1 MNVMTPKFG
10 LGASVLRKE
19 DDAFIRGEGHYT
31 DDETRAGLLHA
42 AVVRSPHAHARF
54 TIGDL
59 EAARSAPGV
68 RMVLTHAD
76 IAELGEVPCL
86 ASPKQVGGDPFQPHD
101 APVLCRDTG
110 RHVG

>member
-42 AVVRSPHAHARF
+42 SVVRSPHAHARF

-68 RMVLTHAD
+68 RWSTA
-76 IAELGEVPCL
+76 
-86 ASPKQVGGDPFQPHD
+86 
-101 APVLCRDTG
+101 R
-110 RHVG
+110 